1 LAAAGIVN
9 EAPSGLQVASKLTGK
24 QKTLLDKLGYNNWRK
39 LTQK

>member
-1 LAAAGIVN
+1 VN
-9 EAPSGLQVASKLTGK
+9 EAVPPRTSLQVASKLTGK